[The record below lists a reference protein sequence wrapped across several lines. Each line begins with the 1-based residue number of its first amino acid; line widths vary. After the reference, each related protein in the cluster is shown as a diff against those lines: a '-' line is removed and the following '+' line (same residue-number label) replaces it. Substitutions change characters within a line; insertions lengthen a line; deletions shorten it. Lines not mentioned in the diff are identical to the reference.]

1 VVTDRSGPDRGQL
14 ILVGAILVAVTILGS
29 ITLLNS
35 VHESPQI
42 ATQQDTQSLQEA
54 EWTVTQVRDDVE
66 RLFLYNNSVNET
78 APIPY
83 ADRDAFGGIVDAYSR
98 QYANLSTADA
108 AGVVLV
114 EFDESGSLTGGISR
128 QNRTQFGDY
137 LGYPT
142 NSSRPNGNI
151 TVIENAA
158 TIPSLSL
165 YVNETIGSD
174 FTIRIDGATGTEEIT
189 VATSGV
195 SGAVNCGLPGSQEAI
210 EIEFRNGTG
219 EIRAGDTYCED
230 RTFGTTLSPPLA
242 VEFENGTDAEGT
254 YAISGSGSSV
264 SSSVPT
270 SSNRWFRSGPD
281 YVVNPKFEVEYR
293 SPDISY
299 SSTFALYN
307 TTGR

>member
-1 VVTDRSGPDRGQL
+1 VVTDRSRPDRGQL

-29 ITLLNS
+29 ITLLNA

-42 ATQQDTQSLQEA
+42 TTQQDTQSLLEA
-54 EWTVTQVRDDVE
+54 EWTITQVRDDLE

-83 ADRDAFGGIVDAYSR
+83 AHGDAFGGIVDAYSS
-98 QYANLSTADA
+98 QYATLSTTDS
-108 AGVVLV
+108 AGIVLV
-114 EFDESGSLTGGISR
+114 EFDESGSLTGGIAR
-128 QNRTQFGDY
+128 QNRTQFGGY

-142 NSSRPNGNI
+142 GTI
-151 TVIENAA
+151 IENAT

-165 YVNETIGSD
+165 YVNETGSGSE
-174 FTIRIDGATGTEEIT
+174 FRVRIEGDGGMDKSIQINN
-189 VATSGV
+189 SGV
-195 SGAVNCGLPGSQEAI
+195 SRAVNCDFTDPEAI

-230 RTFGTTLSPPLA
+230 RTFGTGLSPPLN
-242 VEFENGTDAEGT
+242 VTIENGNDANGT
-254 YAISGSGSSV
+254 YAISGSGSGVSTSV
-264 SSSVPT
+264 SNNP
-270 SSNRWFRSGPD
+270 NRWFRSGSD

-293 SPDISY
+293 SPDVSY

>member
-1 VVTDRSGPDRGQL
+1 VVTDRSRPDRGQL

-42 ATQQDTQSLQEA
+42 ATQQDTQSLLEA
-54 EWTVTQVRDDVE
+54 EWTVTQVRDDLE

-83 ADRDAFGGIVDAYSR
+83 ARRDAFGGIVDAYSR
-98 QYANLSTADA
+98 QYATLATADA
-108 AGVVLV
+108 AGIVLV
-114 EFDESGSLTGGISR
+114 EFDESGSLTGGIAR

-137 LGYPT
+137 LGFPADP
-142 NSSRPNGNI
+142 SAPNGRI
-151 TVIENAA
+151 TVVENAA

-165 YVNETIGSD
+165 YVNETAG
-174 FTIRIDGATGTEEIT
+174 FTVRIEGATSDEAIQIT
-189 VATSGV
+189 QNDVTGD
-195 SGAVNCGLPGSQEAI
+195 VNCGLPGSQEAI
-210 EIEFRNGTG
+210 EIEFVNGTG

-230 RTFGTTLSPPLA
+230 RTFGTGLSSPLN
-242 VEFENGTDAEGT
+242 VTIENGNDAEGT
-254 YAISGSGSSV
+254 YAISGSGSGVNTSV
-264 SSSVPT
+264 GT
-270 SSNRWFRSGPD
+270 SSNRWFRSGSD

-293 SPDISY
+293 SPDVSY